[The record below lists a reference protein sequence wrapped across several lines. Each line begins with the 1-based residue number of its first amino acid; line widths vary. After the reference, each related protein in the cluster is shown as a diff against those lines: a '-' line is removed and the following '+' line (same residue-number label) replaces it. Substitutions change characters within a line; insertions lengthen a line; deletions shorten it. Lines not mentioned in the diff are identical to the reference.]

1 MGCSILGTII
11 PLHREISHNLYLS
24 FYVMYVSIL
33 VAVYLVGVNDG
44 HLDLLVIF
52 PAQTGLQ
59 SCLVR
64 PGSARAP
71 TVPFVGILEQ

>member
-1 MGCSILGTII
+1 
-11 PLHREISHNLYLS
+11 
-24 FYVMYVSIL
+24 MYVSIL

-59 SCLVR
+59 SCLLR